1 MAHKAGPTRVEAAV
15 GEQDVH
21 TVGQDLGLPKPTEQ
35 EAKHTFIRR
44 VMPGKVLPEVGVAF
58 DV

>member
-21 TVGQDLGLPKPTEQ
+21 MVAEALVMPEPTEQ
-35 EAKHTFIRR
+35 EAKHISIRR
-44 VMPGKVLPEVGVAF
+44 VMPGKVLPEVHRGT
-58 DV
+58 